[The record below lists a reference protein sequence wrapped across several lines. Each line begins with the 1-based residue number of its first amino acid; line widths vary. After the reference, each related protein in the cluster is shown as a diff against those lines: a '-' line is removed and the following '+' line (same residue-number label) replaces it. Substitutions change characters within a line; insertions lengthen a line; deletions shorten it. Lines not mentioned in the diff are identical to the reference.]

1 MDMTCASA
9 PSVGHCNTMGTASSM
24 NAMAEALGMSLTGC
38 AAIPGPYRER
48 GQMAYA
54 TGKRAVEMVWEDLRP
69 SQILT
74 RKAFENAIFA
84 AAAAGVSTNCP
95 PHVIAIARHIG
106 VELDIKDWEMGHDIP
121 LLVNMQPAGEYLG
134 EEFHRAGGVPAVIK
148 ELIKAGRFHG
158 DALTVTGKTMAEN
171 HENVSFSP

>member
-1 MDMTCASA
+1 
-9 PSVGHCNTMGTASSM
+9 
-24 NAMAEALGMSLTGC
+24 
-38 AAIPGPYRER
+38 
-48 GQMAYA
+48 MAYA
-54 TGKRAVEMVWEDLRP
+54 TGRRAVEIVWEDLRP

-106 VELDIKDWEMGHDIP
+106 VELDVKDWEMGHDIP

-148 ELIKAGRFHG
+148 ELIKAGPLPRGRVDRHRQDDGREPREGAVLARPPGDQALRGPADAGGGLRDHQRQHLRFRR
-158 DALTVTGKTMAEN
+158 
-171 HENVSFSP
+171 